1 MAHQSSLFSE
11 EAPGTAAES
20 TATVT
25 QSSTALC
32 ALKFSAGA
40 LSAEQQAF
48 NRLLTRT
55 ENLSRK
61 IAAAQ
66 SLADAHR
73 TVRMSTLRP
82 LEIERDQLMRGM
94 VLWLAER
101 LTRKNLSV
109 KQQRIAREIICN
121 LATEF
126 ALMGDEEMRALH
138 DAHSDTSLTEKEKA
152 IAADTRAFVED
163 ILGEPLDSE
172 REFADLEE
180 MLQAGME
187 HVHKQS
193 QAREQ
198 ARAARKGRHAKSA
211 RQQRT
216 QQQALDADSALRTL
230 YRQLVSALH
239 PDRESDPHE
248 RLRKTTLMSEA
259 NTAYAKRDL
268 LALLHLQL
276 RADLADGEMVSNLAR
291 GKLAALSVLLKERA
305 TVLSLELR
313 EIERRT
319 MLEFELP
326 PDMTLSAP
334 NLKRD
339 LLEQQ
344 QDLQAEIAMM
354 KRDFRRVQDDA
365 GLKRWLSEQH
375 NLARNEARI
384 AAWNFDIPF

>member
-11 EAPGTAAES
+11 EAPGTAAAS
-20 TATVT
+20 PAAATR
-25 QSSTALC
+25 SSTALR
-32 ALKFSAGA
+32 ALKFSDGA

-48 NRLLTRT
+48 NRLLART

-61 IAAAQ
+61 IDAAR

-82 LEIERDQLMRGM
+82 LEVERDQLMRNM

-101 LTRKNLSV
+101 LTRKNLTA

-121 LATEF
+121 LATDF
-126 ALMGDEEMRALH
+126 ALMGDEEMRAQH
-138 DAHSDTSLTEKEKA
+138 DAHSDISLTEKEKA
-152 IAADTRAFVED
+152 IAADTQAYVED
-163 ILGEPLDSE
+163 ILGEPLGSE
-172 REFADLEE
+172 QEFADLEQ

-187 HVHKQS
+187 HVRKKS
-193 QAREQ
+193 QAHEQ

-216 QQQALDADSALRTL
+216 QQQAQDADSALRTL

-239 PDRESDPHE
+239 PDREGDPHE

-268 LALLHLQL
+268 LALLQLQL
-276 RADLADGEMVSNLAR
+276 RADLADGERVSNLAR
-291 GKLAALSVLLKERA
+291 EKLAALSVLLKERT
-305 TVLSLELR
+305 TVLARELR
-313 EIERRT
+313 EIESRT

-326 PDMTLSAP
+326 PYITLSAP
-334 NLKRD
+334 NLKRH

-365 GLKRWLSEQH
+365 ELKRWLSEQH

-384 AAWNFDIPF
+384 AAANFDIPY